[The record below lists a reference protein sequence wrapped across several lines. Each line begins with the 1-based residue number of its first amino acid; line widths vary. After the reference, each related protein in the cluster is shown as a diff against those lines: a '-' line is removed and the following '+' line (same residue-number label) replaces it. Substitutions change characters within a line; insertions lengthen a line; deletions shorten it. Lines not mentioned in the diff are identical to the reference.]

1 MLSFVQVFTFI
12 GRGLHFA
19 WLHQSELLI
28 LLTGKFPLHDMALL
42 PLSICRNLQ
51 NLIAECSNENHVR
64 TCDVLLLDPKHLSLV
79 PFFFCRSVN
88 VGPVFLGFDRQ
99 IMALTLVFDVK
110 VVSLSNEGKCLG

>member
-1 MLSFVQVFTFI
+1 
-12 GRGLHFA
+12 
-19 WLHQSELLI
+19 LI

-64 TCDVLLLDPKHLSLV
+64 TCDVLLLDPKHLPLV
-79 PFFFCRSVN
+79 PFFLCRSVN